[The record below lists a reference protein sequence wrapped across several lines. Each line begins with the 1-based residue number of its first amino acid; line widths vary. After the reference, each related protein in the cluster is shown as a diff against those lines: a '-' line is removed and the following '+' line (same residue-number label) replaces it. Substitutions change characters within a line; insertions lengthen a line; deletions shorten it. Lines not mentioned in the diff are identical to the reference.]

1 MASPNITELATT
13 TIANYS
19 GTLADNISENIALL
33 WRLEEQGTIKTE
45 NGGSTIR
52 QELMYAENG
61 ASGFYTGYELLS
73 VSEQDVLS
81 AADFD
86 RKQYYVNVVMSGSEM
101 LANSGSRESMH
112 NLLKARTK
120 VAKLTAY
127 NDINTSL
134 FSAGTGSGGKEI
146 GGLQHIVADTAT
158 SGTVGGINRATAGN
172 EFWRNKVYDFS
183 LNSTTA
189 SATTIQ
195 TAMNTLWLNLV
206 RGKDQPDFMVAD
218 TTYYGFYL
226 KSLQANQRFTNDKM
240 AQAGFANLKFMNADM
255 TFDQACPSAHL
266 YMLNT
271 KYLHYRPSK
280 TRNFVVDETRVPVN
294 QDAIVVPLF
303 WAGNLTA
310 SNCAL
315 QGVMHA

>member
-13 TIANYS
+13 TIANFS
-19 GTLADNISENIALL
+19 GTIADNISDNIALL
-33 WRLEEQGTIKTE
+33 WRLEEKGTIKTE
-45 NGGSTIR
+45 NGGTTIR

-61 ASGFYTGYELLS
+61 ASGFYTGYEPLS

-86 RKQYYVNVVMSGSEM
+86 RKQYYVNVVMSGTEM
-101 LANSGSRESMH
+101 LANSGSREAIH
-112 NLLKARTK
+112 NLLKARTS
-120 VAKLTAY
+120 VAKKTAY
-127 NDINTSL
+127 NDINASL
-134 FSAGTGSGGKEI
+134 FSAGTGFGGKEI
-146 GGLQHIVADTAT
+146 GGLQFIVADSPT
-158 SGTVGGINRATAGN
+158 SGIVGGINRSTSSNA
-172 EFWRNKVYDFS
+172 FWRNKIYDFS

-195 TAMNTLWLNLV
+195 AGMNSLWLNLV
-206 RGKDQPDFMVAD
+206 RGKDKPDFMVAD
-218 TTYYGFYL
+218 TTYYGYYL
-226 KSLQANQRFTNDKM
+226 SSLQTNQRFTNDKM
-240 AQAGFANLKFMNADM
+240 ASAGFMNLKFMSADL
-255 TFDQACPSAHL
+255 TFDSSCPSAHL

-271 KYLHYRPSK
+271 DYLHYRPSK
-280 TRNFVVDETRVPVN
+280 SRNFVVDETRVPVN